1 MPRKAPAP
9 PEFRDLSKAESES
22 LLERNHVGRLAFS
35 FHDAVDVRPLHYVF
49 DDGWIFG
56 RTSPSDKLIT
66 LRHNQWIAFEVDEIS
81 GPFDWESVVVRG
93 TFYRVEDEGSVHDK
107 RLYQRALSSIRKLV
121 PQTLT
126 EKDPTAFRTALFGI
140 HIESMTGRSSSTHRT

>member
-35 FHDAVDVRPLHYVF
+35 FKDAVDVRPLHYVF
-49 DDGWIFG
+49 DNEWIFG

-81 GPFDWESVVVRG
+81 GPFDWQSVVVRG

-107 RLYQRALSSIRKLV
+107 RLYQRALSTIRKLV
-121 PQTLT
+121 PETLT

-140 HIESMTGRSSSTHRT
+140 HIESMTGRSSSTHKT